1 MRPTKLAT
9 PNSLSSLSNISI
21 DFIDN
26 KVLFRNLTPNE
37 EFISFAD
44 EVEKVEEAAE
54 SQDIVKTAGLRW
66 NIEICTYLLSV
77 WGSFSTFNNTDG
89 PLFSEWKSTYSKE
102 ML

>member
-37 EFISFAD
+37 EFISYAD
-44 EVEKVEEAAE
+44 EVEKVEEVKEAAE
-54 SQDIVKTAGLRW
+54 SQDIVKTAGLTW
-66 NIEICTYLLSV
+66 NIEICTYSHGNLL
-77 WGSFSTFNNTDG
+77 
-89 PLFSEWKSTYSKE
+89 TYCYLISPIK
-102 ML
+102 MRSL